1 MTSLSLEVCN
11 SSRAATDLLEQA
23 CEWRLLALLLS
34 RPTAETVQIAR
45 QLADEVSL
53 TALAEAGRTWCDSAN
68 EGAYL
73 ALLGPGGAV
82 SPRLVAYRG
91 FSDPGWM
98 LADIARYH
106 EVFAFHPQAE
116 EPPDHVA
123 VLSELVSYLWL
134 KEAYAREL
142 NDDEAAAL
150 TRAARERFIEEYLAP
165 IAAPLAE
172 RLDACGASDWGTAA
186 HLLAARVPPPP
197 PQVPGIGDSDEALAC
212 GGCEAG
218 TRQV

>member
-1 MTSLSLEVCN
+1 MTPHSQEL
-11 SSRAATDLLEQA
+11 RKPPGAATDLLEQA

-34 RPTAETVQIAR
+34 RPTAACLQIAR
-45 QLADEVSL
+45 QLVDEVSL
-53 TALAEAGRTWCDSAN
+53 TALAEAGRAWCESAS

-73 ALLGPGGAV
+73 ALLGPGGIV

-116 EPPDHVA
+116 EPADHVA
-123 VLSELVSYLWL
+123 VLAELVSYLWL

-142 NDDEAAAL
+142 NDDEAAVL
-150 TRAARERFIEEYLAP
+150 TRSARERFIEEYLAP

-172 RLDACGASDWGTAA
+172 RLDACGATAWSAAA

-197 PQVPGIGDSDEALAC
+197 PQVPGIGDGDEALAC
-212 GGCEAG
+212 GGCVSGTEEA
-218 TRQV
+218 